1 MKEERR
7 ITILIFESMLS
18 IICYKYSMLRKRVII
33 RLSDIGKAR
42 GYEGWIPWIIARKK
56 TVSSLEITHVLDT
69 HFLIDS

>member
-42 GYEGWIPWIIARKK
+42 EYEG
-56 TVSSLEITHVLDT
+56 
-69 HFLIDS
+69 